1 MVMRLLYW
9 AVETLMLAPSFCS
22 SSLSS
27 ASVSRTVPCPSMAA
41 VRLASPS
48 SPLPSALMPPGRAI
62 MMETAGISSLWVPM
76 ISMPLSSLPCQVV
89 GTLTLTA
96 SLALGSTLR
105 SKLSL
110 TGRSA
115 SGSPCW
121 L

>member
-1 MVMRLLYW
+1 
-9 AVETLMLAPSFCS
+9 MLAPSFCS

-27 ASVSRTVPCPSMAA
+27 ASLMRTVPCSSMAA

-48 SPLPSALMPPGRAI
+48 SPLPSARMPPGSAI

-76 ISMPLSSLPCQVV
+76 ISIPLSSLPCQVA

-96 SLALGSTLR
+96 GPTLGSMLR
-105 SKLSL
+105 SKLSF
-110 TGRSA
+110 TGRRA
-115 SGSPCW
+115 RGSPCW